1 MSSIFTGNNILGI
14 VIILLFAIPK
24 ISRDAKSS
32 TLSPEEKMLD
42 KINRPV
48 YFLHHEKQSFV
59 FVKKEQ

>member
-1 MSSIFTGNNILGI
+1 MGNLIIMGI
-14 VIILLFAIPK
+14 VIILLFAILNFSRMPK
-24 ISRDAKSS
+24 V
-32 TLSPEEKMLD
+32 LHFPEEKMLD

>member
-1 MSSIFTGNNILGI
+1 MSSIFTGNNIMGI
-14 VIILLFAIPK
+14 VIILLFAIPG
-24 ISRDAKSS
+24 ISRMPKVLGV
-32 TLSPEEKMLD
+32 TEEKMLD